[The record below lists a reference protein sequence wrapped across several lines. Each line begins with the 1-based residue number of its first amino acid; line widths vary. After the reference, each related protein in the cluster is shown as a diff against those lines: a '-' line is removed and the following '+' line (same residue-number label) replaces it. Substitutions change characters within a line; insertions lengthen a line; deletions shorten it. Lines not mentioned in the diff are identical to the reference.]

1 MSIEQEIPGAS
12 EGDSS
17 SQEVENVA
25 QSAEVAAG
33 ETSGL
38 LIRKWRERRHLSQKE
53 LASAAGVSCRHVSFL
68 ETGRSKASR
77 KMVLRLCEV
86 LDLPYRAR
94 NDVLQATGYDP
105 VFGEIGLH
113 GHGAA
118 DISRTL
124 DYMLG
129 RHEPGPAVV
138 LDGRWN
144 VLRTNE
150 AGRKLLM
157 FLIGGEVHHAP
168 GDRNLVK
175 WLIED
180 ADLRASITNWNEVVV
195 EIIRRLHREIE
206 TNGADRMIL
215 DLLDRLIGTIDPDMG
230 SKALSSYNTQSSNML
245 LPIVIKRSGMTLTF
259 FAASTKFSGAR
270 DITMQ
275 ELSVEALYP
284 ACSDTEEA
292 LKFLQISRL

>member
-1 MSIEQEIPGAS
+1 MTINQRFPDA
-12 EGDSS
+12 
-17 SQEVENVA
+17 NT
-25 QSAEVAAG
+25 QSVDG
-33 ETSGL
+33 VTVETSGL

-77 KMVLRLCEV
+77 KMVLRLSEV
-86 LDLPYRAR
+86 LDLPFRSR
-94 NDVLQATGYDP
+94 NEVLQVTGYEP
-105 VFGEIGLH
+105 IFEEGGLH
-113 GHGAA
+113 GPNAA
-118 DISRTL
+118 DVSRTL
-124 DYMLG
+124 DFMLG

-138 LDGRWN
+138 LDGHWN

-157 FLIGGEVHHAP
+157 FLLGGEVHHAP
-168 GDRNLVK
+168 GDRNLIK

-180 ADLRASITNWNEVVV
+180 ADLRSAITNWNEVVV

-206 TNGADRMIL
+206 MNGADKTVL
-215 DLLDRLIGTIDPDMG
+215 DLLDKLLGTIDPDAG
-230 SKALSSYNTQSSNML
+230 SRKLEFYNTEASTMM

-259 FAASTKFSGAR
+259 FAASTKFSGPR

-284 ACSDTEEA
+284 ACTDTEEA

>member
-1 MSIEQEIPGAS
+1 MTINQRFTDE
-12 EGDSS
+12 
-17 SQEVENVA
+17 
-25 QSAEVAAG
+25 AAPAITKDADATGG
-33 ETSGL
+33 ETSGH

-53 LASAAGVSCRHVSFL
+53 LASAAGVSCRHVSFI

-94 NDVLQATGYDP
+94 NEVLQLTGYDP
-105 VFGEIGLH
+105 AFGESGLH
-113 GHGAA
+113 GSDAS

-124 DYMLG
+124 DFMLG

-138 LDGRWN
+138 LDGHWN

-157 FLIGGEVHHAP
+157 FLVGAEIHHAP
-168 GDRNLVK
+168 GDRNILR

-180 ADLRASITNWNEVVV
+180 PHLRSTITNWNEVGV

-206 TNGADRMIL
+206 TNGADRAIL
-215 DLLDRLIGTIDPDMG
+215 DLLDKLLGTIGQQAG
-230 SKALSSYNTQSSNML
+230 SGPRNFYNTEASNML
-245 LPIVIKRSGMTLTF
+245 VPIVIKRSGMTLTF
-259 FAASTKFSGAR
+259 FAASTRFSAPR

-275 ELSVEALYP
+275 ELSIEALYP

>member
-1 MSIEQEIPGAS
+1 MTINQRFTDGAAPAS
-12 EGDSS
+12 AKAT
-17 SQEVENVA
+17 EV
-25 QSAEVAAG
+25 SDG
-33 ETSGL
+33 ETSGH

-53 LASAAGVSCRHVSFL
+53 LASAAGVSCRHISFV
-68 ETGRSKASR
+68 ETGRSKPSR

-86 LDLPYRAR
+86 MDLPYRAR
-94 NDVLQATGYDP
+94 NEVLRVADYEP
-105 VFGEIGLH
+105 AFGEFGLH
-113 GHGAA
+113 GANA
-118 DISRTL
+118 PDISNTI
-124 DYMLG
+124 DFMLG

-138 LDGRWN
+138 LDGHWN

-168 GDRNLVK
+168 GDRNLVR

-180 ADLRASITNWNEVVV
+180 AELRSTITNWNEVVV

-206 TNGADRMIL
+206 TNGADSAVL
-215 DLLDRLIGTIDPDMG
+215 DLLDRLIGTIDQNAGPRHRD
-230 SKALSSYNTQSSNML
+230 LYNTDASNML
-245 LPIVIKRSGMTLTF
+245 VPIVIKRSGMTLTF
-259 FAASTKFSGAR
+259 FAASTKFSAPR

-275 ELSVEALYP
+275 ELSVESLYP

>member
-1 MSIEQEIPGAS
+1 MTI
-12 EGDSS
+12 
-17 SQEVENVA
+17 N
-25 QSAEVAAG
+25 QSFPDATADATSDATTQSVDG
-33 ETSGL
+33 VTVETSGL

-86 LDLPYRAR
+86 LDLPFRAR
-94 NDVLQATGYDP
+94 NEVLQVTGYEPIFDE
-105 VFGEIGLH
+105 GGLH
-113 GHGAA
+113 GPNAE
-118 DISRTL
+118 DVSRTI
-124 DYMLG
+124 DFMLG

-138 LDGRWN
+138 LDGHWN

-157 FLIGGEVHHAP
+157 FLLGGEIHHAP
-168 GDRNLVK
+168 GDRNLIK

-180 ADLRASITNWNEVVV
+180 EDLRSTIVNWNEVVV
-195 EIIRRLHREIE
+195 ELIRRVHREIE
-206 TNGADRMIL
+206 TNGADKTVL
-215 DLLDRLIGTIDPDMG
+215 DLLDKLLGTIDPD
-230 SKALSSYNTQSSNML
+230 ASSRKLEFYNTDASTMMV
-245 LPIVIKRSGMTLTF
+245 PIVIKRSGMTLTF
-259 FAASTKFSGAR
+259 FAASTKFSGPR

-275 ELSVEALYP
+275 ELSVEALFP
-284 ACSDTEEA
+284 ACTDTEEA

>member
-1 MSIEQEIPGAS
+1 MTINQRFQDEATAETAT
-12 EGDSS
+12 D
-17 SQEVENVA
+17 VA
-25 QSAEVAAG
+25 GVNG
-33 ETSGL
+33 ETSGQ
-38 LIRKWRERRHLSQKE
+38 LIRRWRERRHLSQKD
-53 LASAAGVSCRHVSFL
+53 LASAAGVSCRHISFI

-94 NDVLQATGYDP
+94 NHVLEVTGYEP
-105 VFGEIGLH
+105 SFGEAGLH
-113 GHGAA
+113 GSGAE
-118 DISRTL
+118 DVSRTL
-124 DYMLG
+124 DFMLG

-138 LDGRWN
+138 LDGHWN

-157 FLIGGEVHHAP
+157 FLLGGETHHAQ

-175 WLIED
+175 WLIEEP
-180 ADLRASITNWNEVVV
+180 DLRSAITNWNEVVV

-206 TNGADRMIL
+206 TNGADRSVL
-215 DLLDRLIGTIDPDMG
+215 DLLDGLIGTMDKQASSRQLD
-230 SKALSSYNTQSSNML
+230 SYNTEASDML
-245 LPIVIKRSGMTLTF
+245 VPIVVKRSGMTLTF
-259 FAASTKFSGAR
+259 FAATTKFSAPR

>member
-1 MSIEQEIPGAS
+1 MSINQRFTDEAAPATAKDTDG
-12 EGDSS
+12 
-17 SQEVENVA
+17 V
-25 QSAEVAAG
+25 AG
-33 ETSGL
+33 ETSGH

-53 LASAAGVSCRHVSFL
+53 LASAAGVSCRHVSFV

-77 KMVLRLCEV
+77 KMILRLCEV

-94 NDVLQATGYDP
+94 NEVLHVTGYEP
-105 VFGEIGLH
+105 AFGESGLH
-113 GHGAA
+113 GADA
-118 DISRTL
+118 PDISRAL
-124 DYMLG
+124 DFMLG

-138 LDGRWN
+138 LDGHWN

-157 FLIGGEVHHAP
+157 FLIGGEVLHAP
-168 GDRNLVK
+168 GDRNLVR

-180 ADLRASITNWNEVVV
+180 SHLRATITNWDEVVV

-206 TNGADRMIL
+206 TNGADRAIL
-215 DLLDRLIGTIDPDMG
+215 ELLDKLLGTIDQHAG
-230 SKALSSYNTQSSNML
+230 SEPRNFYNTDASSML
-245 LPIVIKRSGMTLTF
+245 VPIVIKKSGMTMTF
-259 FAASTKFSGAR
+259 FATSTKFSAPR

-284 ACSDTEEA
+284 ACPDTEEA

>member
-1 MSIEQEIPGAS
+1 MTINQSFSGAPS
-12 EGDSS
+12 DE
-17 SQEVENVA
+17 A
-25 QSAEVAAG
+25 AIQSLKSVTV

-86 LDLPYRAR
+86 LDLPFRAR
-94 NDVLQATGYDP
+94 NEVLQVTGYDP
-105 VFGEIGLH
+105 LFDEGGLH
-113 GHGAA
+113 GPNAA
-118 DISRTL
+118 DVSRTL
-124 DYMLG
+124 DFILG

-138 LDGRWN
+138 LDGHWN

-150 AGRKLLM
+150 AGRKLLT
-157 FLIGGEVHHAP
+157 FLLGGEFHHAP
-168 GDRNLVK
+168 GDRNLIK

-180 ADLRASITNWNEVVV
+180 ADLRSAIVNWNEVVV

-206 TNGADRMIL
+206 TNGADKTIL
-215 DLLDRLIGTIDPDMG
+215 ELLDKLLGTIDKDAG
-230 SKALSSYNTQSSNML
+230 SSKLEFYNTDASTMMV
-245 LPIVIKRSGMTLTF
+245 PIVIKRSGMTLTF
-259 FAASTKFSGAR
+259 FAASMKFSGPR

-275 ELSVEALYP
+275 ELSIEALYP
-284 ACSDTEEA
+284 ACTDTEEA